1 MVRGVRFLVRLGLA
15 IAILSGVM
23 AGQLMADI
31 NPVIGLFL
39 GYSRAVNTVALS
51 ANGRHALSGGQ
62 DNVLRL
68 WDIPTGLLLRTFDAQ
83 ASRINA
89 VAFSPDGYQIL
100 SGGGDKLI
108 RIWAVTTG
116 QAVRTL
122 EGHAGAVLSGA
133 FSPDGKRALSAS
145 ADKTIKLWDVETGD
159 LLRTFEGHSD
169 EVLSVAF
176 SSDGHKALSASKDKT
191 LKLWDLE
198 TGQLLT
204 TLEGHADAVTSAALS
219 ADGAEALSGSKD
231 RTIKLWDLASG
242 KSLKTFEGH
251 SDEVLRVALSSDGR
265 VLSAGKD
272 KMLKLWDLKTG
283 ELIKTFEGHSDSVT
297 SAVFSPD
304 GQSALSGSSDKTL
317 KLWDLQTGQLENTID
332 LQSTTFW
339 PSGYRN
345 FFSGVSVTKR
355 ADPALVEERLKEKG
369 LKRGAPVFLRIFKG
383 DLEVEL
389 WMKRGDRYELFATY
403 PICAWSGQLGP
414 KVREGDLQ
422 APEGFYA
429 IGKSQLNP
437 NSHYHRAFNL
447 GYPNDLDRAH
457 NRTGANLMIHGGCG
471 SVGCFAMT
479 DAEIDE
485 LWLLVTAAL
494 DSGQERMPV
503 HVFPFRMTDERM
515 AAFAWHPWAEFWR
528 DMKPAYDFSKK
539 AMCRRGSASATS
551 AIAFRGERKGA
562 GHLCHSPNVQQGGV
576 VRFRFPDDQLFCRVS
591 RIGRRGRNGLNTAP
605 KSVEDG
611 PFAFI
616 GRERR
621 IDRDTS
627 KVLGI
632 FDGAKTRYNAV
643 ETVLDRLD
651 VGPVIILV
659 VIISRN
665 AHEPFATAGSRRR
678 QCHGKVLGPGRDQ
691 LLEGGRGRQT
701 GVIGHNSDLVRVPAN
716 LAQKPQVPV
725 RILGRLPRYWR
736 RKGCNREGAAA
747 DGLFHLP
754 KKLKVIRC
762 SA

>member
-23 AGQLMADI
+23 AGQLLADI

-39 GYSRAVNTVALS
+39 GHSRAVNTVALS
-51 ANGRHALSGGQ
+51 ANGRQALSGGQ

-68 WDIPTGLLLRTFDAQ
+68 WDIPTGLLLRTLDAQ
-83 ASRINA
+83 ANRINA
-89 VAFSPDGYQIL
+89 VAFSPDGHQIL
-100 SGGGDKLI
+100 SGGSDKFI

-122 EGHAGAVLSGA
+122 EGHAGEVLSVA

-159 LLRTFEGHSD
+159 LLRTLEGHSD

-176 SSDGHKALSASKDKT
+176 SSDGQKALSASKDKT

-198 TGQLLT
+198 TGQLLK

-242 KSLKTFEGH
+242 EPLKTFEGH
-251 SDEVLRVALSSDGR
+251 SDEVLRIALSGDGQ

-272 KMLKLWDLKTG
+272 KMLKLWDSKTG

-297 SAVFSPD
+297 SVVFSPN
-304 GQSALSGSSDKTL
+304 GQSALSGSWDKTL
-317 KLWDLQTGQLENTID
+317 KLWDLQTGQLQSTID

-345 FFSGVSVTKR
+345 FFSGVSATKR
-355 ADPALVEERLKEKG
+355 ADPAQIEGRLKEKG

-389 WMKRGDRYELFATY
+389 WMKRSDRYELFATY

-422 APEGFYA
+422 APEGFYT

-494 DSGQERMPV
+494 DNGQERMPV
-503 HVFPFRMTDERM
+503 HVFPFRMTDQRM
-515 AAFAWHPWAEFWR
+515 AAFAWHPWADFWR
-528 DMKPAYDFSKK
+528 DMKPAYDSFEKSRVPPRISVCNKRYSVQGRTEGGWTPVSQSE
-539 AMCRRGSASATS
+539 CPSRRG
-551 AIAFRGERKGA
+551 
-562 GHLCHSPNVQQGGV
+562 
-576 VRFRFPDDQLFCRVS
+576 
-591 RIGRRGRNGLNTAP
+591 
-605 KSVEDG
+605 
-611 PFAFI
+611 
-616 GRERR
+616 
-621 IDRDTS
+621 
-627 KVLGI
+627 
-632 FDGAKTRYNAV
+632 
-643 ETVLDRLD
+643 
-651 VGPVIILV
+651 
-659 VIISRN
+659 
-665 AHEPFATAGSRRR
+665 GS
-678 QCHGKVLGPGRDQ
+678 
-691 LLEGGRGRQT
+691 
-701 GVIGHNSDLVRVPAN
+701 
-716 LAQKPQVPV
+716 
-725 RILGRLPRYWR
+725 LP
-736 RKGCNREGAAA
+736 
-747 DGLFHLP
+747 LP
-754 KKLKVIRC
+754 
-762 SA
+762 